1 MTRSRFKRS
10 ATICRENRETGR
22 YANVLRQAACIFA
35 CTFTVNGGAADVQ
48 GYPSRPV
55 RIISPFAPGGSN
67 DIVAR
72 AVAPKLAE
80 LLGQQFV
87 VENRPG
93 AGGVVGTEIGARSA
107 ADGHTLTVITI
118 ATLVISPALRK
129 LPYDP
134 QKDFAPIGLMAT
146 SPYIVVVHPTVPARS
161 IQELVALM
169 KARPGEVEYGSGGV
183 GTPGHL
189 AGAMLAR
196 MTGTKMV
203 HIPYKAGNL
212 ALNDLL
218 GGHISL
224 TFSNTSTSSQLIKA
238 GKVRGLAATS
248 SKRLADFPHL
258 PTVAES
264 GVPGYEFTLW
274 LALGAPSGTPQ
285 PIVQRLS
292 DALRTALQA
301 SDLQQRLRTQAVE
314 PLSSSAEELA
324 AKIRSETVTYA
335 RIVKESGARAE

>member
-1 MTRSRFKRS
+1 MSNRS
-10 ATICRENRETGR
+10 ENRIAARGR
-22 YANVLRQAACIFA
+22 ALAAANRYHPVLCVAPLLAAFCA
-35 CTFTVNGGAADVQ
+35 VPAGAVDVQ
-48 GYPSRPV
+48 SYPSRPV
-55 RIISPFAPGGSN
+55 RIISPFAAGGSN

-72 AVAPKLAE
+72 AVAPKLSE
-80 LLGQQFV
+80 LLGQQVV

-93 AGGVVGTEIGARSA
+93 AGGVVGTEIGAKST

-118 ATLVISPALRK
+118 ATMVISPALRK

-134 QKDFAPIGLMAT
+134 VKDFAPIGLMAT
-146 SPYIVVVHPTVPARS
+146 SPYIVVVHPTVPAKTIR
-161 IQELVALM
+161 ELVALM
-169 KARPGEVEYGSGGV
+169 KAHPAQVEYGSGGV

-196 MTGTKMV
+196 MTGTNMV
-203 HIPYKAGNL
+203 HVPYKAGNL

-224 TFSNTSTSSQLIKA
+224 TFSNTITSSQLIKS
-238 GKVRGLAATS
+238 GKVRALAATS
-248 SKRLADFPHL
+248 SKRLTDFPEL

-274 LALGAPSGTPQ
+274 LALGAPSATPQ
-285 PIVQRLS
+285 PIVRRLS
-292 DALRTALQA
+292 EALRSALQA
-301 SDLQQRLRTQAVE
+301 PDLQQRLRTQAVE
-314 PLSSSAEELA
+314 PLSSSAEALA
-324 AKIRSETVTYA
+324 AKIKSEQVIYA